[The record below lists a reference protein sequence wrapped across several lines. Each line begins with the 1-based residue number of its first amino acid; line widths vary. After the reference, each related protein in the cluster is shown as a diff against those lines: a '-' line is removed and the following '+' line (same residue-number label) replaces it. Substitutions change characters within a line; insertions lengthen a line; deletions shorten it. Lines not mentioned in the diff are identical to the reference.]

1 MNSNMSNYKSGV
13 WAGIVIL
20 ILALLM
26 FVLSLQYSYSGV
38 LGPGP
43 GFFPTW
49 LSGILI
55 VLSIWYIFESVK
67 GKNVSSDSW
76 PTGRSLKQILF
87 IIMSLFLF
95 LVLFILGGFLLAGI
109 IFLIILFYKEYRW
122 YTTLLMSV
130 GITLFIYLLFNTLL
144 KVHLPSGGILF

>member
-1 MNSNMSNYKSGV
+1 MNSNMSNYRSGV

-26 FVLSLQYSYSGV
+26 FVMSLQYSYSSI

-130 GITLFIYLLFNTLL
+130 GITLFIYLMFNTIL